1 MTNLDTIHSLSAV
14 KHLNAVFIFKHIGSV
29 KYKVEDLKDS
39 NCPMF

>member
-14 KHLNAVFIFKHIGSV
+14 KHLNAVFIFKHIRSV